1 MEKINYL
8 KDIYKKSHDLN
19 IRVIMKLYDY
29 NFKGKYKKVLERLLE
44 MEEIVYSEVGRAY
57 IERLTEDNK
66 NIDKVIAKLEANM
79 KELNGIEAE
88 ISNENKFT
96 LN

>member
-44 MEEIVYSEVGRAY
+44 MEEVVYSEVGRIY
-57 IERLTEDNK
+57 VERLTEDNK

-79 KELNGIEAE
+79 TELQGIEAE
-88 ISNENKFT
+88 ISSENKFT